1 MKRLVLTMFF
11 MFFALAASAHAANW
25 LTITGDADNPNSDYV
40 QVDPAVVEVGD
51 GLKSLVVRVNHA
63 ANKLTDEGVA
73 FRSFEAPI
81 VVDCRTKSAYYTES
95 RAYKQPAFHG
105 APLGVQLFKPFARP
119 VRFESL
125 PGNPSDRVIKAACVA
140 VAAVDE
146 PVSQIRKESNRAY

>member
-1 MKRLVLTMFF
+1 MKRLVLILCL
-11 MFFALAASAHAANW
+11 ALSATAHAANW

-63 ANKLTDEGVA
+63 AVKRTPEGVA

-95 RAYKQPAFHG
+95 RAYKQPAFSG
-105 APLGVQLFKPFARP
+105 APLGVQLFKPFASP

-125 PGNPSDRVIKAACVA
+125 PGNPSERVIKAACVT

-146 PVSQIRKESNRAY
+146 PASLTRKEPNRAY

>member
-1 MKRLVLTMFF
+1 MKRLVLILCL
-11 MFFALAASAHAANW
+11 ALSAMAHAANW

-63 ANKLTDEGVA
+63 AVKRTPEGVA

-125 PGNPSDRVIKAACVA
+125 PGNPSERVIKAACVT

-146 PVSQIRKESNRAY
+146 PASQTRKEPYRAY

>member
-1 MKRLVLTMFF
+1 MKRLVLILCL
-11 MFFALAASAHAANW
+11 ALSAEVHAANW
-25 LTITGDADNPNSDYV
+25 LTITGDADNPNADYV

-63 ANKLTDEGVA
+63 AIKRTAEGVA

-95 RAYKQPAFHG
+95 RAYKQPAFLG

-125 PGNPSDRVIKAACVA
+125 PGNPSERVIKAACVT

-146 PVSQIRKESNRAY
+146 PASPTRKEPNRAY